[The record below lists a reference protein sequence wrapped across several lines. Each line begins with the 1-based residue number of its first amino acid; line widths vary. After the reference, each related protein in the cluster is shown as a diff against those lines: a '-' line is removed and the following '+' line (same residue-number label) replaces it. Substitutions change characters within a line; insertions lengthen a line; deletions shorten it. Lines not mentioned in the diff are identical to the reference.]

1 MSYKQIWKTAAA
13 CLVAAVMLPGCSD
26 EEGGGGES
34 NEDKYR
40 TLMITLN
47 SLGSPEM
54 GTRAE
59 TVTPDEPDDFDEHF
73 ISRYWLLVLKQD
85 AESKEF
91 KVDRVIDS
99 EDPEYIVPD
108 NTNDNS
114 ETELGVEVEVGQTY
128 RFYALANLDGLA
140 NGTDVINALNA
151 LKPGD
156 SFDPTKILSAT
167 DQTTVLYA
175 SVKDMDKYLRDG
187 QSYIPMTSYGYD
199 QKIEPTTTEL
209 EESIAL
215 IRLIGKVTV
224 EITNLTGKTYTV
236 NSLTMNDMRKGEI
249 FLFPYDVDDYDKD
262 GKPVRCLF
270 LKEMIESYRPSFP
283 TDGTVYDQPFTIA
296 NADKE
301 IPSGTTEKEIAVQ
314 YVPETSWQDN
324 ADLEI
329 TADISS
335 RGELPKPIFTSF
347 IRRNDWLRIPLQISP
362 FDATFVFSQEHMP
375 IGGLP
380 EKITLKAN
388 EAVIPIIDR
397 TTDHAGKITV
407 DFTISVDESGSSS
420 VIADPV
426 LVTESQVADGVNYS
440 TLTVKDNE
448 STVLLEDR
456 NKLNIDGTSMSG
468 SLELTLQEM
477 SKASTAEV
485 EVLFVVASKSA
496 IENGQGGK
504 LGPYD
509 TSIAVPYTIRLTYNP
524 E

>member
-1 MSYKQIWKTAAA
+1 MFPS
-13 CLVAAVMLPGCSD
+13 CSD
-26 EEGGGGES
+26 DEGGGG
-34 NEDKYR
+34 DVQDDRYR

-59 TVTPDEPDDFDEHF
+59 NDVVDPDYDDEFDEHF

-99 EDPEYIVPD
+99 DDPEYVVPD

-209 EESIAL
+209 KEPIAL
-215 IRLIGKVTV
+215 IRLIGKITV
-224 EITNLTGKTYTV
+224 EITNLTGKPYTV
-236 NSLTMNDMRKGEI
+236 NNLTMNDMRKGEI

-270 LKEMIESYRPSFP
+270 LKEMIENYRPSFP
-283 TDGTVYDQPFTIA
+283 TDGTAFDQPFTIA
-296 NADKE
+296 DADKE

-314 YVPETSWQDN
+314 YVPETSWKDN
-324 ADLEI
+324 ADLKI
-329 TADISS
+329 TADIST
-335 RGELPKPIFTSF
+335 RGEQAKPIFTSF
-347 IRRNDWLRIPLQISP
+347 IRRNDWLTIPLQISP
-362 FDATFVFSQEHMP
+362 FDLTFEFSQEHMP

-380 EKITLKAN
+380 EKITLNAN

-407 DFTISVDESGSSS
+407 DFTVSVAGSSS
-420 VIADPV
+420 VITDPV
-426 LVTESQVADGVNYS
+426 LVTQSQVVEGVNYS
-440 TLTVKDNE
+440 MLTVKDND
-448 STVLLEDR
+448 SKVLLEDR
-456 NKLNIDGTSMSG
+456 NKLNIDGTSLSG

-496 IENGQGGK
+496 IANGQDGK

-509 TSIAVPYTIRLTYNP
+509 TSIAVPYTIRLTYDNP
-524 E
+524 KN

>member
-1 MSYKQIWKTAAA
+1 MKYKQIWKTAAS
-13 CLVAAVMLPGCSD
+13 CLVAALMFPSCSD
-26 EEGGGGES
+26 DEGGGG
-34 NEDKYR
+34 DVQDDRYR

-73 ISRYWLLVLKQD
+73 ISRYWLLVLKQKV
-85 AESKEF
+85 AEDETTSF
-91 KVDRVIDS
+91 VVDRVIDS
-99 EDPEYIVPD
+99 EDPEYIIPD
-108 NTNDNS
+108 NTNPNS
-114 ETELGVEVEVGQTY
+114 ETEIGVEVEIGQTY
-128 RFYALANLDGLA
+128 RFYALANLDGLEK
-140 NGTDVINALNA
+140 GDEIIDKLNK
-151 LKPGD
+151 LQPGD
-156 SFDPTKILSAT
+156 PFDPTEYNAT
-167 DQTTVLYA
+167 
-175 SVKDMDKYLRDG
+175 VKEMSKYPHGTEG

-209 EESIAL
+209 KEPIAL
-215 IRLIGKVTV
+215 IRLIGKITV
-224 EITNLTGKTYTV
+224 KITNLTGEPYTV

-249 FLFPYDVDDYDKD
+249 FLFPYDVNKYDN
-262 GKPVRCLF
+262 GEPVRCLF
-270 LKEMIESYRPSFP
+270 LKEMIEKYRPSFP
-283 TDGTVYDQPFTIA
+283 TTGALDDLPFTIA
-296 NADKE
+296 DADKE

-335 RGELPKPIFTSF
+335 RGEQPKPIFTSF
-347 IRRNDWLRIPLQISP
+347 IRRNDWLTIPLQISP
-362 FDATFVFSQEHMP
+362 FDAAFTFSQEHMP

-407 DFTISVDESGSSS
+407 DFTVSVAGSSS
-420 VIADPV
+420 VITDPV
-426 LVTESQVADGVNYS
+426 LVTQRQVVEGVNYS
-440 TLTVKDNE
+440 TLEVKDND
-448 STVLLEDR
+448 SKVLLEDR

-496 IENGQGGK
+496 IANGQGGK

-509 TSIAVPYTIRLTYNP
+509 TSIAVPYTIRLTYDNP
-524 E
+524 KN

>member
-1 MSYKQIWKTAAA
+1 MFPS
-13 CLVAAVMLPGCSD
+13 CSD
-26 EEGGGGES
+26 DEGGGG
-34 NEDKYR
+34 DVQDDRYR

-73 ISRYWLLVLKQD
+73 ISRYWLLVLKQKVEED
-85 AESKEF
+85 GTESF
-91 KVDRVIDS
+91 VMDRVIDS
-99 EDPEYIVPD
+99 EDPEYIIPD
-108 NTNDNS
+108 NTNPNS
-114 ETELGVEVEVGQTY
+114 ETEIGVEVEIGQTY
-128 RFYALANLDGLA
+128 RFYALANLDGLEK
-140 NGTDVINALNA
+140 GDEIIDKLNK
-151 LKPGD
+151 LQPGAP
-156 SFDPTKILSAT
+156 FDPTAYNAT
-167 DQTTVLYA
+167 
-175 SVKDMDKYLRDG
+175 VKEMSNYPKDG
-187 QSYIPMTSYGYD
+187 TSYIPMSSYGYD
-199 QKIEPTTTEL
+199 QYIEADTKEL
-209 EESIAL
+209 SESIAL
-215 IRLIGKVTV
+215 IRLIGKITV
-224 EITNLTGKTYTV
+224 EITNLTGTDYTV

-407 DFTISVDESGSSS
+407 DFTVSVAGSSS
-420 VIADPV
+420 VITDPV
-426 LVTESQVADGVNYS
+426 LVTQSQVVEGVNYS
-440 TLTVKDNE
+440 MLTVKDND
-448 STVLLEDR
+448 SKVLLEDR
-456 NKLNIDGTSMSG
+456 NKLNIDGTSLSG

-496 IENGQGGK
+496 IANGQDGK

-509 TSIAVPYTIRLTYNP
+509 TSIAVPYTIRLTYDNP
-524 E
+524 KN